1 MREYTGRCER
11 HLGAHPSLLVTH
23 RTSLRHTTLPFHQR
37 SSVVHDA
44 LNTLHYAHC
53 SLWGIHYAECAVPE
67 CQALVTVP
75 EKVGNRQ
82 SEGEVHAAT
91 MMISARF
98 FCICVLVFVYLHF
111 LFMFTH
117 DYHKPGQDILCPTM
131 PTRDLLAFLTLFF
144 FVECGRRPAS
154 TGLIQDLLTLS

>member
-1 MREYTGRCER
+1 MREYTGGCER

-23 RTSLRHTTLPFHQR
+23 RTSLRHTTLPFQQH

-53 SLWGIHYAECAVPE
+53 SLWSIHYAECAVPE

-82 SEGEVHAAT
+82 SEGEVHAST
-91 MMISARF
+91 VMISAF
-98 FCICVLVFVYLHF
+98 FCICIYVFVYLYLCICVF
-111 LFMFTH
+111 VFVYLCICISESGVGACARCSSAVISH
-117 DYHKPGQDILCPTM
+117 DDHLILA
-131 PTRDLLAFLTLFF
+131 DHL
-144 FVECGRRPAS
+144 VESIFSIAVNG
-154 TGLIQDLLTLS
+154 